1 MRSLRW
7 NFLVSLAFL
16 LISSSSACA
25 AQIGEMSSNH
35 VWEQVERFFSFKDRA
50 LRDVLLGALLTGASC
65 GIMGGYLLVRRMA
78 LMGDTLAHAVL
89 PGVAVAFL
97 VRGEK
102 DPIAI
107 LIGAVTAGIL
117 GALLVPV
124 LKRYARLKEDA
135 AMAWVLSV
143 FFAAGACLVS
153 MFQRLPSGNKSGLES
168 FLFGQAA
175 AIGRHDIYLL
185 MAVSF
190 FVLCCVVTLF
200 RGLLCHAFDPLFA
213 RSLGLPT
220 RSLEA
225 GLMSLTACVVVASLQ
240 ASGVVMVTA
249 LLIIPAATARLL
261 THRFSTMLWI
271 AATLGGLSGIT
282 GAFLSFLRG
291 QLPTGPLMVLS
302 STAFFLSVWMFAPTQ
317 GILPAARAARKR
329 CRRIS
334 RENILKSI
342 YKILE
347 SNTALNPT
355 IPLFELARDQGKTH
369 REIRR
374 LLEQLEREQSI
385 SISQDRVDISLL
397 PGGKSEA
404 RRLIRNHRL
413 WELYLVRYANFAPDH
428 VHDDAEE
435 VEHLLHPDLVQALD
449 EKLNRPK
456 VDPHGS
462 PIPSQD
468 DLSREHIE

>member
-1 MRSLRW
+1 LGL
-7 NFLVSLAFL
+7 ND
-16 LISSSSACA
+16 
-25 AQIGEMSSNH
+25 
-35 VWEQVERFFSFKDRA
+35 VWIQVARFFSFRDPA

-65 GIMGGYLLVRRMA
+65 GVMGGYLLVRRMA

-102 DPIAI
+102 DPVAI
-107 LIGAVTAGIL
+107 LLGAVTAGIL

-153 MFQRLPSGNKSGLES
+153 IIQRTPGGNKSGLES

-175 AIGRHDIYLL
+175 AIGRHDILL
-185 MAVSF
+185 LGSVF
-190 FVLCCVVTLF
+190 LLVLICVMPLF

-213 RSLGLPT
+213 RSIGLPSRT
-220 RSLEA
+220 LEI

-240 ASGVVMVTA
+240 ATGVVMVTA

-261 THRFSTMLWI
+261 THRLAPMLVI
-271 AATLGGLSGIT
+271 SAALGAAAGLT

-302 STAFFLSVWMFAPTQ
+302 SAALFVAVWMFAPRL
-317 GILPAARAARKR
+317 GALPAALAARKH
-329 CRRIS
+329 RR
-334 RENILKSI
+334 RVAVENMVKSL
-342 YKILE
+342 YKSLE
-347 SNTALNPT
+347 NSPDPRAT
-355 IPLFELARDQGKTH
+355 IPLSDLALDQGKPI
-369 REIRR
+369 RDIRR
-374 LLEQLEREQSI
+374 LAERLEREESVSI
-385 SISQDRVDISLL
+385 TPEGICLL
-397 PGGKSEA
+397 PSGKSEA

-435 VEHLLHPDLVQALD
+435 VEHLLHPDLVRALD
-449 EKLNRPK
+449 EKLNRPV

-462 PIPSQD
+462 PIPANED
-468 DLSREHIE
+468 VGTGGHA